1 MRKSFKYFVFIIAI
15 FTLIFTLSACN
26 YESVITLSDLSL
38 SITPNESIKHLT
50 GNISEELLNNV
61 DRGFRLE
68 TYYTLGSG
76 RAWPTDVGSDGYKM
90 LDEEIEFYKD
100 DKPVEIQVY
109 IYLTEYIDKPLD
121 DIALNQMKD
130 YFEYI
135 CSKGMSMLLRFAYD
149 HTQGEDNSPK
159 QEIILEHLNQIKQ
172 FNIRNAQLIKDTL
185 TAYQFG
191 MIGAWG
197 EWGATF
203 GKYNEKTLL
212 NAMIDAFPDGTYFQ
226 GRYMRVVN
234 QTDKNPKS
242 EYVGYHNDFLVG
254 RPHPWNTAGD
264 KYKSNDYKKIINNA
278 QYRLNDGEMP
288 WGGYTDEPDEKVDG
302 INFLKQMREHSM
314 GTLSIKHN
322 YIEPRVGKDGI
333 IHNSHNIARWKT
345 EYVTPEILKDNKL
358 PYYDSWFKDSNGST
372 IKRSIYEYLRDYLGY
387 VLMLDNLEIKKVGEN
402 TELSFVITNFGL
414 GTPLTINN
422 MEIVVCDKANNIINI
437 DTAKNYYVS
446 SYDNKKL
453 VTYGQQKITFTIKGD
468 IAGKAIGVKLSKGNH
483 TIKTANDIPY
493 IAGVNFIL

>member
-1 MRKSFKYFVFIIAI
+1 MKKSFKYLTFIISIIA
-15 FTLIFTLSACN
+15 LIFTLSACN
-26 YESVITLSDLSL
+26 YESIITLSDLSL
-38 SITPNESIKHLT
+38 SIAPNESIKHLT
-50 GNISEELLNNV
+50 GDKSEDLLTNV

-76 RAWPTDVGSDGYKM
+76 RDWPTNVGSDGYKM
-90 LDEEIEFYKD
+90 LNDEIDKYKD
-100 DKPVEIQVY
+100 DKSVEIQVY

-121 DIALNQMKD
+121 DKALNQMKAF
-130 YFEYI
+130 FEYI
-135 CSKGMSMLLRFAYD
+135 KSKNLNMLLRFAYD
-149 HTQGEDNSPK
+149 HTQGENNSPT
-159 QEIILEHLNQIKQ
+159 QQIILEHLKQIKQ
-172 FNIRNAQLIKDTL
+172 FNNRNLQLIKDTL

-203 GKYNEKTLL
+203 GKYNEKTIL

-234 QTDKNPKS
+234 QTDNNSKS

-264 KYKSNDYKKIINNA
+264 KYKSKDYKKFIGNV

-302 INFLKQMREHSM
+302 LNFLKQMREHSM

-322 YIEPRVGKDGI
+322 YIEDREGKDGVMRDY
-333 IHNSHNIARWKT
+333 HNIARWKT
-345 EYVTPEILKDNKL
+345 EYVTAEILKANKL
-358 PYYDSWFKDSNGST
+358 PYYDSWFKDSNGNT

-387 VLMLDNLEIKKVGEN
+387 VLLLDNLEIKKIGDN
-402 TELSFVITNFGL
+402 TEISFVITNYGL
-414 GTPLTINN
+414 GTPLSINN
-422 MEIVVCDKANNIINI
+422 MEIVVCEDSSKSLNNS
-437 DTAKNYYVS
+437 KSYYVS
-446 SYDNKKL
+446 NYDCKKL
-453 VTYGQQKITFTIKGD
+453 VTYGQQKITYTIPGD
-468 IAGKAIGVKLSKGNH
+468 ITNKSIGIKLSKGNH

-493 IAGVNFIL
+493 INGVNFIL